1 MSITNVVALAN
12 WFRLTRAALFS
23 IAWVVFG
30 ASLQAQETAGSLLF
44 PPNDIFGRD
53 AKSGTLIEVF
63 TAADV
68 SEKVKQAVVDTLA
81 AASDIWGSSGRLE
94 YWVLGTDRG
103 AAMQLGVKF
112 CERRIARG
120 QMTRRDCLADNDN
133 RDHGFL
139 MYQEIGANAL
149 ATGMPSGS
157 AGHNGGAEW
166 GFHRMT
172 SSLPLGFAGV
182 LNIAGEDEQV
192 TIFHEYWHSL
202 QNSFIQTTDHRKRRK
217 LMGPVWFV
225 EGSAVA
231 MAEFTTA
238 ELRGSGTLPNWNN
251 ASYRWPTLE
260 QRMTDKMK
268 LIQSKRKSC
277 PTSLPNSYD
286 DDCRQLAYE
295 GGAWA
300 IAYLMKR
307 KGRNVLLESFHPE
320 VEKLG
325 WEAAFRKVFGLS
337 SREFK
342 AEFETFL
349 DLRIDEQ
356 IKVLKD

>member
-12 WFRLTRAALFS
+12 WVRLTRTALFS
-23 IAWVVFG
+23 FAWVVFG
-30 ASLQAQETAGSLLF
+30 ASLQGQETAGSLLF
-44 PPNDIFGRD
+44 PANDIFGRD

-68 SEKVKQAVVDTLA
+68 SEKAKQAVVETLA
-81 AASDIWGSSGRLE
+81 AASGVWGSSGRLE
-94 YWVLGTDRG
+94 YWVLGTDRD
-103 AAMQLGVKF
+103 AALQLGLKF
-112 CERRIARG
+112 CERRVARG
-120 QMTRRDCLADNDN
+120 HMTRRDCLADNDN

-139 MYQEIGANAL
+139 MYQEIGAKAL

-182 LNIAGEDEQV
+182 LDIAGEDEQV
-192 TIFHEYWHSL
+192 TIFHEYWHSV
-202 QNSFIQTTDHRKRRK
+202 QNSFIQTTNHRKRHK

-231 MAEFTTA
+231 MAELTTA
-238 ELRGSGTLPNWNN
+238 ELRESGKLRKWNN
-251 ASYRWPTLE
+251 ASYPWRSLE
-260 QRMTDKMK
+260 RRMTEKMK
-268 LIQSKRKSC
+268 LIQSKRKTC
-277 PTSLPNSYD
+277 PTALPNSYD

-300 IAYLMKR
+300 IAYLIKR
-307 KGRNVLLESFHPE
+307 KGRDVLLESFHPK

-325 WEAAFRKVFGLS
+325 WEAAFQKVFGQS
-337 SREFK
+337 SQEFK

-349 DLRIDEQ
+349 DLGIEEQ
-356 IKVLKD
+356 LKVLKD

>member
-1 MSITNVVALAN
+1 MNGSNGSVLRDWNSQISAAMFVLAL
-12 WFRLTRAALFS
+12 
-23 IAWVVFG
+23 VFG
-30 ASLQAQETAGSLLF
+30 VASLQGQETTDPVIF
-44 PPNDIFGRD
+44 PPDDIFGRD
-53 AKSGTLIEVF
+53 AKSGKLIEVF

-68 SEKVKQAVVDTLA
+68 SEKTKQAVVDTLA

-94 YWVLGTDRG
+94 YWVLGTDRD
-103 AAMQLGVKF
+103 AALQLGIKF
-112 CERRIARG
+112 CERRVARG

-139 MYQEIGANAL
+139 MYQEIGAKAL

-202 QNSFIQTTDHRKRRK
+202 QNSFIQTKDHRTRQE

-238 ELRGSGTLPNWNN
+238 RLRDTGKLPSWNN

-260 QRMTDKMK
+260 RRMTDKMK
-268 LIQSKRKSC
+268 LIQSKRKTC
-277 PTSLPNSYD
+277 PTALPNSYD

-307 KGRNVLLESFHPE
+307 KGRDVLLKSFHPK
-320 VEKLG
+320 VESLG
-325 WEAAFRKVFGLS
+325 WEAAFEKTFGQS

-349 DLRIDEQ
+349 DLDIDEQ
-356 IKVLKD
+356 VKVLKD

>member
-1 MSITNVVALAN
+1 MYGSIGNVLRGWN
-12 WFRLTRAALFS
+12 SQIIPALFALTLVLE
-23 IAWVVFG
+23 I
-30 ASLQAQETAGSLLF
+30 ASLQGQETTDPVIF
-44 PPNDIFGRD
+44 PQDDIFGRD
-53 AKSGTLIEVF
+53 AKSGNFIEVF

-68 SEKVKQAVVDTLA
+68 SDKVKQAVVETLA
-81 AASDIWGSSGRLE
+81 AASSVWGSSGRLE
-94 YWVLGTDRG
+94 YWVLGADRD
-103 AAMQLGVKF
+103 AALQLGLEF
-112 CERRIARG
+112 CERRVARG

-139 MYQEIGANAL
+139 MYQEIGAKAL

-202 QNSFIQTTDHRKRRK
+202 QNSFIQTIDHRKRQK

-238 ELRGSGTLPNWNN
+238 GLRRSGKLPNWNN
-251 ASYRWPTLE
+251 ASYRWPSLE

-268 LIQSKRKSC
+268 LIQSKRKTC

-300 IAYLMKR
+300 IAYLMER
-307 KGRNVLLESFHPE
+307 KGRDVLLESFHPQ

-325 WEAAFRKVFGLS
+325 WEAAFQKVFGQS

-342 AEFETFL
+342 VEFETFL
-349 DLRIDEQ
+349 DLSLEEQ
-356 IKVLKD
+356 LKVLKD

>member
-1 MSITNVVALAN
+1 MYGSIGNVLRGWN
-12 WFRLTRAALFS
+12 SQIIPALF
-23 IAWVVFG
+23 ALTLVLG
-30 ASLQAQETAGSLLF
+30 AASLQGQVAADPAIFLQD
-44 PPNDIFGRD
+44 DIFGRD

-68 SEKVKQAVVDTLA
+68 SKKVKQAVVETLE
-81 AASDIWGSSGRLE
+81 AASNTWGSSGRLE
-94 YWVLGTDRG
+94 YWVLGTDRE
-103 AAMQLGVKF
+103 AALQLGIKF
-112 CERRIARG
+112 CERRVARG

-139 MYQEIGANAL
+139 MYQEIGAKAL

-202 QNSFIQTTDHRKRRK
+202 QNSFIQTRDHRKRQE

-238 ELRGSGTLPNWNN
+238 ELRGSGKLPSWNN
-251 ASYRWPTLE
+251 ASYRWPALE

-268 LIQSKRKSC
+268 LIQSKRKTC

-300 IAYLMKR
+300 VAYLMKR
-307 KGRNVLLESFHPE
+307 KGRDVLLESFHPE

-325 WEAAFRKVFGLS
+325 WEAAFQKAFGQS

-342 AEFETFL
+342 VEFETFL
-349 DLRIDEQ
+349 DLSLDKQ
-356 IKVLKD
+356 LKVLKD

>member
-1 MSITNVVALAN
+1 MNGSKSSVLRDWNSQISAAMFVLAL
-12 WFRLTRAALFS
+12 
-23 IAWVVFG
+23 VFG
-30 ASLQAQETAGSLLF
+30 VASLQGQETTDPVIF
-44 PPNDIFGRD
+44 PQDDIFGR
-53 AKSGTLIEVF
+53 AAESGNLIEVF

-68 SEKVKQAVVDTLA
+68 SEKAKQAVVETLA
-81 AASDIWGSSGRLE
+81 AASNAWGSSGRLE
-94 YWVLGTDRG
+94 YWVLGTDRD
-103 AAMQLGVKF
+103 AALQLGLKF
-112 CERRIARG
+112 CERRVARG
-120 QMTRRDCLADNDN
+120 QMTRRECLADNDN

-139 MYQEIGANAL
+139 MYQEIGAKAL

-182 LNIAGEDEQV
+182 LNITGEDEQV
-192 TIFHEYWHSL
+192 TIFHEYWHSV
-202 QNSFIQTTDHRKRRK
+202 QNSFIQTTNHRKRHK

-225 EGSAVA
+225 EGAAVA
-231 MAEFTTA
+231 MAELTTA
-238 ELRGSGTLPNWNN
+238 ELRESGKLPKWNN

-268 LIQSKRKSC
+268 LIQSKRKTC
-277 PTSLPNSYD
+277 PTALPNSYD

-300 IAYLMKR
+300 IAYLINR
-307 KGRNVLLESFHPE
+307 SGRDVLLKSFHPR

-325 WEAAFRKVFGLS
+325 WEEAFLQTFGQS
-337 SREFK
+337 SQEFK

-349 DLRIDEQ
+349 DLGIEEQ
-356 IKVLKD
+356 LKVLTD

>member
-1 MSITNVVALAN
+1 MNGSNGSVLRDWNSQISAAMFVLAL
-12 WFRLTRAALFS
+12 
-23 IAWVVFG
+23 VFG
-30 ASLQAQETAGSLLF
+30 VASLQGQETTDPVIF
-44 PPNDIFGRD
+44 PPDDIFGRD
-53 AKSGTLIEVF
+53 AKSGKLIEVF

-68 SEKVKQAVVDTLA
+68 SEKTKQAVVDTLA

-94 YWVLGTDRG
+94 YWVLGTDRD
-103 AAMQLGVKF
+103 AALQLGIKF
-112 CERRIARG
+112 CERRVARG

-139 MYQEIGANAL
+139 MYQEIGAKAL

-202 QNSFIQTTDHRKRRK
+202 QNSFIQTKDHRTRQE

-238 ELRGSGTLPNWNN
+238 KLRDTGKLPSWNN
-251 ASYRWPTLE
+251 ASYHWPTLE
-260 QRMTDKMK
+260 RRMTDKMK
-268 LIQSKRKSC
+268 LIQSKRKTC
-277 PTSLPNSYD
+277 PTALPNSYD

-307 KGRNVLLESFHPE
+307 KGRDVLLKSFHPK
-320 VEKLG
+320 VESLG
-325 WEAAFRKVFGLS
+325 WEAAFEKTFGQS

-342 AEFETFL
+342 VEFETFL
-349 DLRIDEQ
+349 DLDIDEQ
-356 IKVLKD
+356 VKVLKD

>member
-1 MSITNVVALAN
+1 MNGSKSSVLRDWDSQVSVAMFVLA
-12 WFRLTRAALFS
+12 L
-23 IAWVVFG
+23 VFG
-30 ASLQAQETAGSLLF
+30 VASLQGQETTDPVIF
-44 PPNDIFGRD
+44 PQDDIFGRD
-53 AKSGTLIEVF
+53 ANSGNFIEVF

-68 SEKVKQAVVDTLA
+68 SDKAKQAVVETLA
-81 AASDIWGSSGRLE
+81 AASGVWGSSGRLE
-94 YWVLGTDRG
+94 YWVLGTDRD
-103 AAMQLGVKF
+103 AALQLGLKF
-112 CERRIARG
+112 CERRVARG
-120 QMTRRDCLADNDN
+120 HMTRRDCLADNDN

-139 MYQEIGANAL
+139 MYQEIGAKAL

-182 LNIAGEDEQV
+182 LDIAGEDEQV
-192 TIFHEYWHSL
+192 TIFHEYWHSV
-202 QNSFIQTTDHRKRRK
+202 QNSFIQTTNHRKRHK

-231 MAEFTTA
+231 MAELTTA
-238 ELRGSGTLPNWNN
+238 ELRESGKLRKWNN
-251 ASYRWPTLE
+251 ASYPWRSLE
-260 QRMTDKMK
+260 RRMTEKMK
-268 LIQSKRKSC
+268 LIQSKRKTC
-277 PTSLPNSYD
+277 PTALPNSYD

-300 IAYLMKR
+300 IAYLIKR
-307 KGRNVLLESFHPE
+307 KGRDVLLESFHPK

-325 WEAAFRKVFGLS
+325 WEAAFQKVFGQS

-356 IKVLKD
+356 LKVLKD

>member
-1 MSITNVVALAN
+1 MNGSKSSVLRDWDSQISVAMFVLA
-12 WFRLTRAALFS
+12 L
-23 IAWVVFG
+23 VFG
-30 ASLQAQETAGSLLF
+30 VASLQGQETTDPVIF
-44 PPNDIFGRD
+44 PQDDIFGRD
-53 AKSGTLIEVF
+53 ANSGNFIEVF

-68 SEKVKQAVVDTLA
+68 SEKAKQAVVETLA
-81 AASDIWGSSGRLE
+81 AASGVWGSSGRLE
-94 YWVLGTDRG
+94 YWVLGADRD
-103 AAMQLGVKF
+103 AALQLGLKF
-112 CERRIARG
+112 CERRVARG

-139 MYQEIGANAL
+139 MYQEIGAKAL

-182 LNIAGEDEQV
+182 LDIAGEDEQV
-192 TIFHEYWHSL
+192 TIFHEYWHSV
-202 QNSFIQTTDHRKRRK
+202 QNSFIQTTNHRKRHK

-231 MAEFTTA
+231 MAELTTA
-238 ELRGSGTLPNWNN
+238 ELRESGKLRKRNN
-251 ASYRWPTLE
+251 ASYPWRSLE
-260 QRMTDKMK
+260 RRMTEKMK
-268 LIQSKRKSC
+268 LIQSKRKTC

-300 IAYLMKR
+300 IAYLIKR
-307 KGRNVLLESFHPE
+307 KGRDVLLESFHPK

-325 WEAAFRKVFGLS
+325 WEAAFQKVFGQS

-356 IKVLKD
+356 LKVLKD

>member
-1 MSITNVVALAN
+1 MNGSNGSVLRDWNSQISAAMFVLAL
-12 WFRLTRAALFS
+12 
-23 IAWVVFG
+23 VFG
-30 ASLQAQETAGSLLF
+30 VASLQGQETTDPVIF
-44 PPNDIFGRD
+44 PPDDIFGRD
-53 AKSGTLIEVF
+53 AKSGKLIEVF

-68 SEKVKQAVVDTLA
+68 SEKTKQAVVDTLA

-94 YWVLGTDRG
+94 YWVLGTDRD
-103 AAMQLGVKF
+103 AALQLGLKF
-112 CERRIARG
+112 CERRVARG

-139 MYQEIGANAL
+139 MYQEIGAKAL

-202 QNSFIQTTDHRKRRK
+202 QNSFIQTKDHRTRQE

-238 ELRGSGTLPNWNN
+238 RLRDTGKLPSWNN

-260 QRMTDKMK
+260 RRMTDKMK
-268 LIQSKRKSC
+268 LIQSKRKTC
-277 PTSLPNSYD
+277 PTALPNSYD

-307 KGRNVLLESFHPE
+307 KGRDVLLKSFHPK
-320 VEKLG
+320 VESLG
-325 WEAAFRKVFGLS
+325 WEAAFEKTFGQS

-342 AEFETFL
+342 VEFETFL
-349 DLRIDEQ
+349 DLDIDEQ
-356 IKVLKD
+356 VKVLKD

>member
-1 MSITNVVALAN
+1 MNGSNGSVLRDWNSQISAAMFV
-12 WFRLTRAALFS
+12 LTL
-23 IAWVVFG
+23 VFG
-30 ASLQAQETAGSLLF
+30 VASLQGQETTDPVIF
-44 PPNDIFGRD
+44 PPDDIFGRD
-53 AKSGTLIEVF
+53 AKSGNLIEVF

-68 SEKVKQAVVDTLA
+68 SEKTKQAVVDTLA

-94 YWVLGTDRG
+94 YWVLGTDRD
-103 AAMQLGVKF
+103 AALQLGIKF
-112 CERRIARG
+112 CERRVARG

-139 MYQEIGANAL
+139 MYQEIGAKAL

-202 QNSFIQTTDHRKRRK
+202 QNSFIQTKDHRTRQR

-238 ELRGSGTLPNWNN
+238 RLRGTGKLPSWNN

-260 QRMTDKMK
+260 RRMTDKMK
-268 LIQSKRKSC
+268 LIQSKRKTC
-277 PTSLPNSYD
+277 PTALPNSYD

-307 KGRNVLLESFHPE
+307 KGRDVLLKSFHPK
-320 VEKLG
+320 VESLG
-325 WEAAFRKVFGLS
+325 WEAAFEKTFGQS

-349 DLRIDEQ
+349 DLDIDEQ
-356 IKVLKD
+356 VKVLKD

>member
-1 MSITNVVALAN
+1 MNGSNGSVLRDWNSQISAAMFVLAL
-12 WFRLTRAALFS
+12 
-23 IAWVVFG
+23 VFG
-30 ASLQAQETAGSLLF
+30 VASLQGQETTDPVIF
-44 PPNDIFGRD
+44 PPDDIFGRD
-53 AKSGTLIEVF
+53 AKSGKLIEVF

-68 SEKVKQAVVDTLA
+68 SEKTKQAVVDTLA

-94 YWVLGTDRG
+94 YWVLGTDRD
-103 AAMQLGVKF
+103 AALQLGIKF
-112 CERRIARG
+112 CERRVARG

-139 MYQEIGANAL
+139 MYQEIGAKAL

-202 QNSFIQTTDHRKRRK
+202 QNSFIQTKDHRTRQE

-238 ELRGSGTLPNWNN
+238 KLRDTGKLPSWNN
-251 ASYRWPTLE
+251 ASYHWPTLE
-260 QRMTDKMK
+260 RRMTDKMK
-268 LIQSKRKSC
+268 LIQSKRKTC
-277 PTSLPNSYD
+277 PTALPNSYD

-307 KGRNVLLESFHPE
+307 KGRDVLLKSFHPK
-320 VEKLG
+320 VESLG
-325 WEAAFRKVFGLS
+325 WEAAFEKTFGQS

-349 DLRIDEQ
+349 DLDIDEQ
-356 IKVLKD
+356 VKVLKD